1 MKCSGDNRRGLM
13 MDNLKTIKT
22 TRTDLEADVIPIVKK
37 YLDEL
42 KYGYI
47 TLVVQDGVIIQ
58 VEKNEKIRLK

>member
-1 MKCSGDNRRGLM
+1 MENR
-13 MDNLKTIKT
+13 KSVK
-22 TRTDLEADVIPIVKK
+22 TDLEKDVIPIVKN

-47 TLVVQDGVIIQ
+47 TLVVQDGVVVQ